1 VPVPRHIA
9 VEGPIGV
16 GKTSLTRRLARH
28 FGWDT
33 LLEGAEEN
41 PFLPD
46 YYRDPA
52 RHALATQLHFLCQRT
67 RQLQGL
73 AQRDLFSPGLVAD
86 FMFEKDR
93 LFAGIAL
100 NPEEFRLYEEIF
112 ARFSPRVP
120 SPDVV
125 IYLVAPIPVLKA
137 RIAQRGIACEQ
148 QMGAEY
154 LASLRAAYDRL
165 FQNYEAAPVLM
176 VETDR
181 VDLLHDPSHFAALTR
196 ALETGVQGRQLLEPT
211 AEGLFVAAGSST
223 HARLA
228 I

>member
-1 VPVPRHIA
+1 MATPRHIA

-46 YYRDPA
+46 FYRDPA

-67 RQLQGL
+67 RQLQAL
-73 AQRDLFSPGLVAD
+73 AQRDLFSRGLVAD

-93 LFAGIAL
+93 IFAEITL
-100 NPEEFRLYEEIF
+100 NAVEFRLYEEIF

-120 SPDVV
+120 APDVV
-125 IYLVAPIPVLKA
+125 IYMVAPVPVLKA
-137 RIAQRGIACEQ
+137 RIAQRGITCEQ
-148 QMGAEY
+148 QIRPGY

-165 FQNYEAAPVLM
+165 FHGYDAAPVLV

-181 VDLLHDPSHFAALTR
+181 VDLLHEPRHFAALTH
-196 ALETGVQGRQLLEPT
+196 ALEAGVQGRQLLEPA
-211 AEGLFVAAGSST
+211 AEGLFGAAGSSGP
-223 HARLA
+223 ARLA